1 MNLPMHSLKLMSQKE
16 AMKLVGIGSRE
27 TLDRWVRQGL
37 FPPPI
42 KVGGGLLRWV
52 PAEVEAWLEAK
63 KRERRRPVHSPTKVG
78 ASARRTLRH
87 TAAPSDKSS
96 SDA

>member
-1 MNLPMHSLKLMSQKE
+1 MNLSMHPLKLLNQKE
-16 AMKLVGIGSRE
+16 AMRLVGVGSRE
-27 TLDRWVRQGL
+27 TLDRWVRRGL

-42 KVGGGLLRWV
+42 KVGGGRLRWV

-63 KRERRRPVHSPTKVG
+63 KRERGRPGHGQTKVG
-78 ASARRTLRH
+78 ASARQALRH
-87 TAAPSDKSS
+87 TAVPSDTSS